1 MIPRFINF
9 QEFAQEEYMF
19 FEWVMQVGIKHRGEK
34 EGTVTLRL
42 QLLYLLLN
50 LVPNGLVR
58 AH

>member
-1 MIPRFINF
+1 
-9 QEFAQEEYMF
+9 MF